1 MNEWDKCM
9 SHSSSV
15 FSVSQISF
23 NLGFQMF
30 YLLKDNYLL
39 CFISLFFSSIVLMLA
54 HVFSA
59 LMELGY
65 VNRDFFFLF
74 FKCANKT
81 FMWAQCVRL
90 CWVCVLGCVR
100 VFCLHLFLIPFD
112 CGATQFISTCLQN
125 YRSMPE
131 LDLWKIIDT
140 KIRCNFSSV

>member
-65 VNRDFFFLF
+65 VNHDFFFLNALT
-74 FKCANKT
+74 KHSCEHS
-81 FMWAQCVRL
+81 
-90 CWVCVLGCVR
+90 VCVCVCWAVCMCSVLTSSLSLLTVELPSLSAHVYR
-100 VFCLHLFLIPFD
+100 TT
-112 CGATQFISTCLQN
+112 GACQS
-125 YRSMPE
+125 
-131 LDLWKIIDT
+131 
-140 KIRCNFSSV
+140 

>member
-65 VNRDFFFLF
+65 VNHDFFLF
-74 FKCANKT
+74 LNALTKHSCEHCVCA
-81 FMWAQCVRL
+81 CVGL
-90 CWVCVLGCVR
+90 CACVLSSP
-100 VFCLHLFLIPFD
+100 LPYPF
-112 CGATQFISTCLQN
+112 
-125 YRSMPE
+125 
-131 LDLWKIIDT
+131 
-140 KIRCNFSSV
+140 

>member
-1 MNEWDKCM
+1 M

-65 VNRDFFFLF
+65 VNHDFFFLNALT
-74 FKCANKT
+74 KHSCEH
-81 FMWAQCVRL
+81 C
-90 CWVCVLGCVR
+90 VCVCVGLLTSSLSLLTVELPSLSAHVYR
-100 VFCLHLFLIPFD
+100 TT
-112 CGATQFISTCLQN
+112 GACQS
-125 YRSMPE
+125 
-131 LDLWKIIDT
+131 
-140 KIRCNFSSV
+140 